1 MTPRLLLLHG
11 FLSGSAAFDGLR
23 DALGN
28 DAVTIAPD
36 LPGYGDAPGPR
47 DPRDY
52 TLQLLADA
60 IEPVLD
66 RERPTHVLGHSMG
79 GIVALELARR
89 HPGAFRRIGVAG
101 LPIYASRNDALRH
114 LHRRGATYRLM
125 LHSHRGSHLAC
136 KVMRASN
143 WGWGVLPPL
152 VSRGQPRRHLEAA
165 ARHSRAAHEGALEG
179 VVFAGL
185 VPGLAR
191 ETRTAVALFH
201 GDRDPSAPV
210 RRVETLA
217 AGMDWPLTLHPGGR
231 HQVVITQPEAAA
243 AWVRERL
250 LS

>member
-28 DAVTIAPD
+28 DAATIAPD

-60 IEPVLD
+60 MEPVLD
-66 RERPTHVLGHSMG
+66 REQPTHVLGHSMG

-89 HPGAFRRIGVAG
+89 HPEAFARAGIAG
-101 LPIYASRNDALRH
+101 LPIYGSREDALRH
-114 LHRRGATYRLM
+114 LHRRGILYRLA
-125 LHSHRGSHLAC
+125 LRSHRGSHAAC
-136 KVMRASN
+136 AAMRRTG

-152 VSRGQPRRHLEAA
+152 VGRGQPRAHIEAA
-165 ARHSRAAHEGALEG
+165 VKHSHAAHAGALDG

-185 VPGLAR
+185 VPDLAQQVGA
-191 ETRTAVALFH
+191 AVELFH
-201 GDRDPSAPV
+201 GDCDPSAPV
-210 RRVETLA
+210 LRVEMLA
-217 AGMDWPLTLHPGGR
+217 VTMGWPLTVHRGGR
-231 HQVVITQPEAAA
+231 HQVVITQPEAAVG
-243 AWVRERL
+243 WVRERL
-250 LS
+250 LD